1 MASHGAPP
9 VASAHAWTDLQPTLG
24 EAQVRLRRAA
34 SPATFGLPV
43 PGARRAAMLNY
54 IWAGLII
61 VSLVFALASDIGDLT
76 GDTYRNGQPLP
87 VALEF
92 ERPYD
97 ADAPKQPVRLVID
110 SVAFRQL
117 YGTDGTPQ
125 ASYEATLRR
134 SGDETEVVLADAEAD
149 LPAPLDVIRDA
160 TNPRDNILQGT
171 LADVRVRQGD
181 SSAVA
186 TAGLVF
192 TPVRFVKLGAIT
204 TAAIDF
210 AEVAVTIALGLIGVM
225 VLFLGLVKIAEDA
238 GIIYSL
244 VKLVRPVLG
253 PLFPEIPKDHPAMGM
268 IALNLAANVFGLGN
282 AATPFGIK
290 AMEELQ
296 TLNPEP
302 ETATDS
308 MVMLL
313 ALNTAS
319 VQLIPPIT
327 LIAILG
333 AETNNVYFPIVFTT
347 MGSLI
352 VAIVAAKTL
361 GRLRRYRAT
370 NPLRDGAVIS
380 TEG

>member
-1 MASHGAPP
+1 
-9 VASAHAWTDLQPTLG
+9 
-24 EAQVRLRRAA
+24 
-34 SPATFGLPV
+34 
-43 PGARRAAMLNY
+43 MLNY

-61 VSLVFALASDIGDLT
+61 VSLVFALAADVGDVVQ
-76 GDTYRNGQPLP
+76 DRYRNGQALP
-87 VALEF
+87 VALDF

-97 ADAPKQPVRLVID
+97 PDAPRQPVTVRID
-110 SVAFRQL
+110 STAFRAL
-117 YGTDGTPQ
+117 YGVDGTPE
-125 ASYEATLRR
+125 AGYAATLRQ
-134 SGDETEVVLADAEAD
+134 SADATELVLADAEAP
-149 LPAPLDVIRDA
+149 LPAPLDVVRDA

-171 LADVRVRQGD
+171 LSDVRVRQAD
-181 SSAVA
+181 SAA
-186 TAGLVF
+186 TATAALTF
-192 TPVRFVKLGAIT
+192 APVRFVKLGAIT

-210 AEVAVTIALGLIGVM
+210 AETAVTIAIGLIGVL
-225 VLFLGLVKIAEDA
+225 VLFLGLSKIAEDA
-238 GIIYSL
+238 GIITAL
-244 VKLVRPVLG
+244 VRLVRPVLG
-253 PLFPEIPKDHPAMGM
+253 PLFPEIPRDHPAMGM

-302 ETATDS
+302 DTATNS

-333 AETNNVYFPIVFTT
+333 VETNNVYFPILFTT

-352 VAIVAAKTL
+352 VAVLAAKGF

-370 NPLRDGAVIS
+370 DPLRNGPVTPS
-380 TEG
+380 PEV

>member
-1 MASHGAPP
+1 
-9 VASAHAWTDLQPTLG
+9 
-24 EAQVRLRRAA
+24 
-34 SPATFGLPV
+34 
-43 PGARRAAMLNY
+43 MLNY

-61 VSLVFALASDIGDLT
+61 VSLVFALAGDIGDVAT
-76 GDTYRNGQPLP
+76 DRYRNGQPLP

-92 ERPYD
+92 DRPYD
-97 ADAPKQPVRLVID
+97 ADAPKQPVRLVVD
-110 SVAFRQL
+110 SLAFRDL
-117 YGTDGTPQ
+117 YGVDGTPQ
-125 ASYEATLRR
+125 ASYAATLRQ
-134 SGDETEVVLADAEAD
+134 SGDETELILDDAEAE

-171 LADVRVRQGD
+171 LQNVRIQQSD
-181 SSAVA
+181 SSAAA
-186 TAGLVF
+186 TAGLAF
-192 TPVRFVKLGAIT
+192 EAVRFVKLGAIT

-210 AEVAVTIALGLIGVM
+210 AEIAVTIALGLIGVL
-225 VLFLGLVKIAEDA
+225 VLFLGLSKIAEDA
-238 GIIYSL
+238 GIIHSL

-253 PLFPEIPKDHPAMGM
+253 PLFPQIPKDHPAMGM

-296 TLNPEP
+296 KINPEP
-302 ETATDS
+302 DTATDS

-333 AETNNVYFPIVFTT
+333 VETNNVYFPILFTT
-347 MGSLI
+347 LGSVI
-352 VAIVAAKTL
+352 VAVLAAKGL
-361 GRLRRYRAT
+361 GRLRRYRDT
-370 NPLRDGAVIS
+370 DPLRNGPVAAPVTV